1 MLTDIIL
8 RAFMA
13 ADTLPDDATIREKT
27 MRFVDSFIEEELE
40 ERKKMGKRMIYL
52 QDSMDLICDN
62 FIPNSQIKV
71 EVSQEIENLED
82 KIDIAR
88 EFSNCLYVE
97 KLNLIHM
104 DETRG

>member
-13 ADTLPDDATIREKT
+13 VDTLPDDSTQMEKT
-27 MRFVDSFIEEELE
+27 VRFVDSFIEEEAE
-40 ERKKMGKRMIYL
+40 KRKEMTRRIIYL
-52 QDSMDLICDN
+52 QESMEAIYNNYL
-62 FIPNSQIKV
+62 PNPQIKIELEE
-71 EVSQEIENLED
+71 EVENLED

-104 DETRG
+104 DGTRG

>member
-8 RAFMA
+8 RAFLA
-13 ADTLPDDATIREKT
+13 VGTLPDDATIREKT
-27 MRFVDSFIEEELE
+27 IRFVDSFIEEELE

-52 QDSMDLICDN
+52 QDTMDLMCEN
-62 FIPNSQIKV
+62 LIPNSQIKV
-71 EVSQEIENLED
+71 EVSQEIEDIED

-88 EFSNCLYVE
+88 EFGNCLYME

-104 DETRG
+104 DGTRK